1 MLSSCLPRSTDE
13 GNEIYNKVLVSPRSY
28 TVQCISINHYTIVV
42 NHFIRE
48 LLQRS
53 RSTLYGCSVNLD
65 QFFNI
70 LIMRKYVNEIKLLL
84 KMKT

>member
-1 MLSSCLPRSTDE
+1 MPRSTKE

-28 TVQCISINHYTIVV
+28 TVQCISVNHYTIVV
-42 NHFIRE
+42 NHFIME

-53 RSTLYGCSVNLD
+53 RSTLYGSSVNPD
-65 QFFNI
+65 RI
-70 LIMRKYVNEIKLLL
+70 LNTLITRKYVNEIKLLL